1 MYSINHPSIF
11 FPIRQNIS
19 WNAIRMRVFALWS
32 HVHNASLSL
41 LIIRNAMKKAWSTSL
56 HVSIFFQGERSRVFG
71 IVNPDGHFQGQ
82 IQTED
87 VTYFVEPSSLY
98 FKQPQDFHSI
108 IYTNDDVNFNTS
120 SFCNADGIRQS
131 VMNKIP
137 LDDRHEE
144 SDQWKHRYSFDA
156 NIPEHRRKRA
166 IVPAKT
172 VCTLYMQA
180 DHTFYQKYGSNVDT
194 VVAQLGTYVQAA
206 NDIFR
211 PIGKN

>member
-1 MYSINHPSIF
+1 
-11 FPIRQNIS
+11 
-19 WNAIRMRVFALWS
+19 
-32 HVHNASLSL
+32 
-41 LIIRNAMKKAWSTSL
+41 MKTVWSTSL
-56 HVSIFFQGERSRVFG
+56 HISIFFQGERSRVFG
-71 IVNPDGHFQGQ
+71 IVNPEGHFQGQ
-82 IQTED
+82 IQTEG

-98 FKQPQDFHSI
+98 FKQPQEFHSI

-137 LDDRHEE
+137 LDDRHKE

-156 NIPEHRRKRA
+156 NLPAHRQKRA

-194 VVAQLGTYVQAA
+194 VVAQLGAYVQAA